1 MSAKSRAGNAGP
13 KLVGISR
20 DPRSGRW
27 RAQIQLTLG
36 KYDSPDEGTAI
47 YLEAERLFRD
57 QALELRRRIGDL
69 REQRR

>member
-1 MSAKSRAGNAGP
+1 MPTKSHPRSAGS

-36 KYDSPDEGTAI
+36 KYDSPDEGAAI

-69 REQRR
+69 RG